1 MAKKENLLKLL
12 IAIVILLILGA
23 IIVPL
28 VLDPKMGLVKKK
40 EDNTIIMT
48 DNNTEIEEIEDI
60 DETEKVQEKNNN

>member
-60 DETEKVQEKNNN
+60 NETEKVQEKNNN